1 MILHIDCSC
10 KFVVRFSCQIFSK
23 VTDVV
28 NTSARLHTSAMGAK
42 SANAT
47 NIVTTFRG
55 RMLANSGVT
64 TANVAFSVLE
74 ELHTRLAVARGW
86 DAEAANG
93 RRPQTN

>member
-47 NIVTTFRG
+47 NIATAFCG
-55 RMLANSGVT
+55 RMLVNSGFT
-64 TANVAFSVLE
+64 LANVAFSTQQ
-74 ELHTRLAVARGW
+74 ELCHIGGC
-86 DAEAANG
+86 E
-93 RRPQTN
+93 